1 MSTAFVRWSYM
12 ARIRHVLIENFRAIK
27 KFEWFPS
34 PGINCL
40 VGAGDSGKSTVLD
53 ALDCCLGARRS
64 VQFNDTDFFE
74 MDVIKPIKISVT
86 LGELDDAL
94 KTLDSYGLYVRGF
107 SPTQKKIEDEPDQDL
122 ETVLTLELTVTDN
135 LEPEWSLMSER
146 TKAQDQKRD
155 LSWGDRVKISP
166 TRIGAAADHHLGWG
180 RGSVLN
186 RISEERADASTALA
200 QAARDVRKTFG
211 DQAEKQLE
219 KALTIVEETAKEL
232 GIPAGDVRA
241 MLDIHSASLTGNTVC
256 LHDES
261 GVPLR
266 KLGVGSARL
275 LVAGLQRRAS
285 QESSILIADELE
297 HGLEPHRII
306 RLIDS
311 LGAKESKPPLQVF
324 MATHS
329 PVVLREL
336 SGDQINL
343 LRPVADRHEV
353 QVPGCSDEIQSTLR
367 LYPEAFLALSILVCE
382 GASEVGLIR
391 GIDQHRVEKGSQS
404 LSALGGC
411 LVDCGGGRPEN
422 PFTRATA
429 FEALGYRTAILRDS
443 DVQPDPKVEKA
454 YRGTSGSVFEWRKGL
469 CLEDELFQSLPK
481 EAVQK
486 LLEQAIK
493 IHGEALIDDHIKSVS
508 SGSSNWKGVAKEL
521 ANSTDISVST
531 RRLLGRASRTKS
543 ASWFKNVRSMEHIGR
558 ELVGP
563 FLDKSDK
570 DFASVINK
578 VFAWVGK

>member
-1 MSTAFVRWSYM
+1 L

-64 VQFNDTDFFE
+64 IQFNDADFFE
-74 MDVIKPIKISVT
+74 MDVTKPIKISVT

-107 SPTQKKIEDEPDQDL
+107 SPTQKKVEDEPDQDL
-122 ETVLTLELTVTDN
+122 ETVLTLELTVTGS
-135 LEPEWSLMSER
+135 LEAEWSLVSER
-146 TKAQDQKRD
+146 AIAQDQKRD
-155 LSWGDRVKISP
+155 LSWGDRVKIAP
-166 TRIGAAADHHLGWG
+166 TRIGVVADHHLGWG

-219 KALTIVEETAKEL
+219 KALKIVEETAKEL
-232 GIPAGDVRA
+232 GISAGDVRA

-275 LVAGLQRRAS
+275 LVAGLQRKAS
-285 QESSILIADELE
+285 RENSIVIADELE

-311 LGAKESKPPLQVF
+311 LGAKEIKPPLQVF

-329 PVVLREL
+329 PVVLHEL
-336 SGDQINL
+336 AGDQIAL
-343 LRPVADRHEV
+343 LKPLANGHEV
-353 QVPGCSDEIQSTLR
+353 RVPGCSDEIQGTLR
-367 LYPEAFLALSILVCE
+367 LYPEAFLAPSILVCE

-391 GIDQHRVEKGSQS
+391 GIDQYRVEKGRQS

-422 PFTRATA
+422 PFTRAAA
-429 FEALGYRTAILRDS
+429 FEALGYRTAILRDN
-443 DVQPDPKVEKA
+443 DKQVDPQIEKE
-454 YRGTSGSVFEWRKGL
+454 YRSASGTVFEWRKTL

-486 LLEQAIK
+486 VLELAIR
-493 IHGEALIDDHIKSVS
+493 IHGDALVDAHIRSVS
-508 SGSSNWKGVAKEL
+508 SGASTWKAVEKEL
-521 ANSTDISVST
+521 AASNQVST
-531 RRLLGRASRTKS
+531 STRKLLGLASRTKS
-543 ASWFKNVRSMEHIGR
+543 ASWFKNVRRMEHIGR
-558 ELVGP
+558 HIVGP
-563 FLDKSDK
+563 SLEKSGK
-570 DFASVINK
+570 DFASLVNK
-578 VFAWVGK
+578 IFAWVEK